1 MFLKR
6 KSFLNLFGGIGSFPR
21 KNIFK
26 IMEPSALPSTY
37 REYYED
43 SYRFESTAKV
53 LKVQHNE
60 GGEVSVIL
68 DKTIFH
74 PQGGGQPNDEG
85 IIWNENGRFLVSH
98 LIINGETILHKGK
111 FEEEG
116 KEFVEESDVQ
126 LQVDA
131 EKRKIFARV
140 HSAGHLIDIA
150 MLRIG

>member
-1 MFLKR
+1 M
-6 KSFLNLFGGIGSFPR
+6 
-21 KNIFK
+21 
-26 IMEPSALPSTY
+26 
-37 REYYED
+37 
-43 SYRFESTAKV
+43 
-53 LKVQHNE
+53 LKVQRAE
-60 GGEVSVIL
+60 GEVSVIL

-85 IIWNENGRFLVSH
+85 VIWNENGRFLVSH

-116 KEFVEESDVQ
+116 KEFGEDSEVQ
-126 LQVDA
+126 TQVDA

-150 MLRIG
+150 MLRIGQNMRPGKGFHFPEGSYVE